1 MNRPKPNR
9 KLTLDVA
16 PNMGKMVKP
25 AELIDVKGAAKLTL
39 ADRRLFNILMHH
51 AFGPGL
57 GQENRRFEIALGELR
72 ETHDSNDRLVAS
84 IEALMTTVV
93 TTQRTDGSVDR
104 VQLLGWNNLADP
116 ARPRGTLRYAI
127 PVELAAL
134 LRDSTVFAK
143 LELEVLRNFSSKYA
157 FALYEA
163 IARRVP
169 LTHVFS
175 EVLDLT
181 TLREILGV
189 EVGKLKTYGNLNQ
202 FAIKPALLEV
212 NALAEFEVTI
222 TPEKTGR
229 RVTGVRL
236 GWSVKDISGRKA
248 AYAELQRPRVGRAA
262 RISGRTE
269 DASPPCLL
277 E

>member
-1 MNRPKPNR
+1 MR
-9 KLTLDVA
+9 
-16 PNMGKMVKP
+16 
-25 AELIDVKGAAKLTL
+25 
-39 ADRRLFNILMHH
+39 
-51 AFGPGL
+51 
-57 GQENRRFEIALGELR
+57 
-72 ETHDSNDRLVAS
+72 
-84 IEALMTTVV
+84 
-93 TTQRTDGSVDR
+93 
-104 VQLLGWNNLADP
+104 
-116 ARPRGTLRYAI
+116 
-127 PVELAAL
+127 
-134 LRDSTVFAK
+134 
-143 LELEVLRNFSSKYA
+143 
-157 FALYEA
+157 
-163 IARRVP
+163 